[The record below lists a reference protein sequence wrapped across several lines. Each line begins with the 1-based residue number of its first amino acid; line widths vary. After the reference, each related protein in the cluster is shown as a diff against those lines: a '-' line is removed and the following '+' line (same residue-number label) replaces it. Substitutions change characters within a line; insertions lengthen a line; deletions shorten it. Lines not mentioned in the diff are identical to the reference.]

1 MLYLIDSGNAQEIEE
16 ALMLGARGVTANT
29 SMYRKTIS
37 DCMILLTAIQ
47 TGSLIS

>member
-29 SMYRKTIS
+29 SMYRKIS
-37 DCMILLTAIQ
+37 VCMILLTAIQ